1 MLVFHCFLNE
11 GEKNCFRKT
20 NCVKYFTRITI
31 YQILLRKK
39 KKKKT
44 EDRQQLRTTDVVSG
58 ANEGHR
64 LPPKK
69 CL

>member
-39 KKKKT
+39 KKKKLKT
-44 EDRQQLRTTDVVSG
+44 GSSLEPLM
-58 ANEGHR
+58 
-64 LPPKK
+64 
-69 CL
+69 

>member
-39 KKKKT
+39 KLKT
-44 EDRQQLRTTDVVSG
+44 GSSLEPLM
-58 ANEGHR
+58 
-64 LPPKK
+64 
-69 CL
+69 